1 MSRSLR
7 PLSARPSFFRSA
19 RPLSAPPVRPE
30 PRRQARLASGIS
42 RRWARLAICLS
53 AVLGVAQLAA
63 CGGPDEDEAAL
74 AQSAAALGS
83 CRGAP
88 YPIVLA
94 HGFAGF
100 ERIGP
105 INYFFMVAA
114 DLRSR
119 GETVIEAQVPPFES
133 SAVRATYL
141 ASVIDDTLRATGAC
155 KVNLIGHSQGGID
168 ARYLVSSLGYGDR
181 VAGLVTVAS
190 PHRGTPVADA
200 ALGLIPGISYDLI
213 NALLRALWSL
223 TAAPGDAKV
232 QASLRQLSRDYM
244 TREFNPKN
252 PDDRRVK
259 YYSVAGRSSA
269 RIADSECA
277 GSVWGNSD
285 RIDLLDPLLTVAVPV
300 FALTSPNPLQPIPN
314 DGLVTVAASRWGT
327 FLGCVPADHLDEVG
341 QLAHLLP
348 DLISG
353 FDHRELYRRLARTLH
368 SDGF

>member
-1 MSRSLR
+1 MSL
-7 PLSARPSFFRSA
+7 PTFRSA
-19 RPLSAPPVRPE
+19 PCLT
-30 PRRQARLASGIS
+30 RLAVTLFALVGFS
-42 RRWARLAICLS
+42 
-53 AVLGVAQLAA
+53 QLAA
-63 CGGPDEDEAAL
+63 CGPAEHDEYARAQSSAAL
-74 AQSAAALGS
+74 SS

-88 YPIVLA
+88 YPIVLS

-105 INYFFMVAA
+105 LNYFFQVAA
-114 DLRSR
+114 DLRGR
-119 GETVIEAQVPPFES
+119 GETVIEAQVPPFDC

-141 ASVIDDTLRATGAC
+141 AREIDDALRATGAC

-200 ALGLIPGISYDLI
+200 ALGLIPGFSYELI
-213 NALLRALWSL
+213 NVILRALWGLAS
-223 TAAPGDAKV
+223 APGDAKV

-277 GSVWGNSD
+277 GGVWGNSD
-285 RIDLLDPLLTVAVPV
+285 RIDLLDPLLAVAVPA
-300 FALTSPNPLQPIPN
+300 FALTSPNPLVPVPN
-314 DGLVTVAASRWGT
+314 DGLVTVASSRWGT

-341 QLAHLLP
+341 QIGHLLP

-353 FDHRELYRRLARTLH
+353 FDHRDLYRRLARTLH

>member
-1 MSRSLR
+1 MSSPIRPVSSLPCRR
-7 PLSARPSFFRSA
+7 PAAFALRFAARFALLWST
-19 RPLSAPPVRPE
+19 L
-30 PRRQARLASGIS
+30 
-42 RRWARLAICLS
+42 
-53 AVLGVAQLAA
+53 QLAA
-63 CGGPDEDEAAL
+63 CGSPFDADDADELAASR
-74 AQSAAALGS
+74 QALTS

-105 INYFFMVAA
+105 LNYFFMVAA

-119 GETVIEAQVPPFES
+119 GETVIEAQVPPFDS

-141 ASVIDDTLRATGAC
+141 ATVIDDTLRATGAC

-168 ARYLVSSLGYGDR
+168 ARALVSQLGYGDR
-181 VAGLVTVAS
+181 VAGLITVAS

-213 NALLRALWSL
+213 NALLRALWSI
-223 TAAPGDAKV
+223 TSAPGDAKV
-232 QASLRQLSRDYM
+232 QASLRQLSTGYM
-244 TREFNPKN
+244 AREFNPKN

-259 YYSVAGRSSA
+259 YYSVAGRSSGRMA
-269 RIADSECA
+269 NAECA
-277 GSVWGNSD
+277 GGAWGNSD
-285 RIDLLDPLLTVAVPV
+285 RIDLLDPLLAVAIPA
-300 FALTSPNPLQPIPN
+300 FALTSPNPLSPVPN
-314 DGLVTVAASRWGT
+314 DGLVSVASSRWGN

-341 QLAHLLP
+341 QIGDLLP

-353 FDHRELYRRLARTLH
+353 FDHRDLYRRLARTLH

>member
-1 MSRSLR
+1 MSSPIRPASSLPCR
-7 PLSARPSFFRSA
+7 RSA
-19 RPLSAPPVRPE
+19 PLALRFA
-30 PRRQARLASGIS
+30 ARLALLLTSVQLFACGS
-42 RRWARLAICLS
+42 PPDDADE
-53 AVLGVAQLAA
+53 LAA
-63 CGGPDEDEAAL
+63 SPHAL
-74 AQSAAALGS
+74 SS

-105 INYFFMVAA
+105 LNYFFMVAA

-119 GETVIEAQVPPFES
+119 GETVIEAQVPPFDS

-141 ASVIDDTLRATGAC
+141 ATVIDDTLRATGAC

-168 ARYLVSSLGYGDR
+168 ARALVSQLGYGDR
-181 VAGLVTVAS
+181 VAGLITVAS

-213 NALLRALWSL
+213 NAILRALWSL
-223 TAAPGDAKV
+223 ASAPGDAKV
-232 QASLRQLSRDYM
+232 QASLRQLSTDYM

-259 YYSVAGRSSA
+259 YYSVAGRSSG
-269 RIADSECA
+269 RIANSECA
-277 GSVWGNSD
+277 GGAWGNSD
-285 RIDLLDPLLTVAVPV
+285 RIDLLDPLLTVAIPA
-300 FALTSPNPLQPIPN
+300 FALTSPNPLSPVPN
-314 DGLVTVAASRWGT
+314 DGLVSVASSRWGN

-341 QLAHLLP
+341 QIGHLLP

-353 FDHRELYRRLARTLH
+353 FDHRDLYRRLARTLH